1 MDMDTKRF
9 MLALVIVFIIAIY
22 GWALGMHDTG
32 TDTAIRNETVE
43 SFNRGSLFD

>member
-1 MDMDTKRF
+1 MGTKGF
-9 MLALVIVFIIAIY
+9 LLALVIVFIIAIY